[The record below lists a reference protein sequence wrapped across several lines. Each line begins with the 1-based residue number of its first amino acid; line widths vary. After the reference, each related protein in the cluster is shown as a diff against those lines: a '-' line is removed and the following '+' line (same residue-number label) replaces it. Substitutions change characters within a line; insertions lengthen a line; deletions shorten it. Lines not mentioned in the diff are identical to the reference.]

1 LWENKPKI
9 ELYRKDHKDYMLCS
23 DDELLAVVTDDQLP
37 MEVNQPIFGFTEIVK
52 IADFLEKKFL
62 S

>member
-1 LWENKPKI
+1 
-9 ELYRKDHKDYMLCS
+9 MLCS